1 MRALSEKTKNKKAGS
16 PADGGKV
23 HVVSSPTST
32 GLNKVNTAISS
43 CCNCS
48 KETKCRRRSFS
59 EQAWTV
65 LLLWN
70 EISPAAV
77 DHPICESCYEEMR
90 DILIDRA
97 DEIEAA
103 MEQREEVEK
112 IKRKLHH
119 LAS

>member
-1 MRALSEKTKNKKAGS
+1 MRAFTEKSKGNKKLATSAEGAKMS
-16 PADGGKV
+16 
-23 HVVSSPTST
+23 VVPSATSAMKAASSLTSC
-32 GLNKVNTAISS
+32 S
-43 CCNCS
+43 NCA
-48 KETKCRRRSFS
+48 KDAKCRRRAFS

-70 EISPAAV
+70 EISPASV
-77 DHPICESCYEEMR
+77 DQPICESCYEEMR

-97 DEIEAA
+97 DEIEVA

-112 IKRKLHH
+112 IRKKLHN